1 MLKTAISIAFV
12 LMVIAQLL
20 NLYRLFKGPSLP
32 DRILALDTMYID
44 AIALFILL
52 GIYFTTTTTYF
63 EAALI
68 IAVMGFIST
77 VATCKYLMRGDILE

>member
-1 MLKTAISIAFV
+1 MTL
-12 LMVIAQLL
+12 AQLL

-32 DRILALDTMYID
+32 DRILALDTMYIN
-44 AIALFILL
+44 ALALFILL
-52 GIYFTTTTTYF
+52 GIFFDTTTYF

-77 VATCKYLMRGDILE
+77 VATSKYLMRGDIVE

>member
-1 MLKTAISIAFV
+1 MLSIAIPIAFV
-12 LMVIAQLL
+12 MMTLAQLL

-32 DRILALDTMYID
+32 DRILALDTMYINS
-44 AIALFILL
+44 IALFVLL
-52 GIYFTTTTTYF
+52 GIFFDTTTYF

-77 VATCKYLMRGDILE
+77 VATSKYLMRGDIVE

>member
-1 MLKTAISIAFV
+1 MLSIAIPIAFV
-12 LMVIAQLL
+12 MMCIAQLL
-20 NLYRLFKGPSLP
+20 NLYRLLKGPSLP
-32 DRILALDTMYID
+32 DRILALDTMYIN

-52 GIYFTTTTTYF
+52 GIFFDTTTYF

-77 VATCKYLMRGDILE
+77 VAASKYLLRGDIVE

>member
-1 MLKTAISIAFV
+1 MLNIALIIAFV
-12 LMVIAQLL
+12 LITMAQLL

-32 DRILALDTMYID
+32 DRILALDTMYIN
-44 AIALFILL
+44 ALALFILL
-52 GIYFTTTTTYF
+52 GIFFDTATYF

-77 VATCKYLMRGDILE
+77 VATSKYLMRGDIVE

>member
-1 MLKTAISIAFV
+1 MLNTAIIIAFA
-12 LMVIAQLL
+12 LITLAQLL

-32 DRILALDTMYID
+32 DRILALDNMYID
-44 AIALFILL
+44 ALALFILL
-52 GIYFTTTTTYF
+52 GIYFNTTAYF

-77 VATCKYLMRGDILE
+77 VATSKYLMRGDILE

>member
-1 MLKTAISIAFV
+1 MLNVALVIAFV
-12 LMVIAQLL
+12 FMTLAQLL

-32 DRILALDTMYID
+32 DRILALDTMYIN
-44 AIALFILL
+44 ALALFILL
-52 GIYFTTTTTYF
+52 GIFFDTTTYF

-77 VATCKYLMRGDILE
+77 VATSKYLMRGDIVE

>member
-1 MLKTAISIAFV
+1 MLKTAISIAFI
-12 LMVIAQLL
+12 LMIIAQLL

-52 GIYFTTTTTYF
+52 GIYFTTTTYF

>member
-1 MLKTAISIAFV
+1 MLTIAITTAFF
-12 LMVIAQLL
+12 LMVAAQLL
-20 NLYRLFKGPSLP
+20 NAYRLFKGPSLP

-44 AIALFILL
+44 SIALFILM
-52 GIYFTTTTTYF
+52 GVYFDTTMIYF

-77 VATCKYLMRGDILE
+77 VATCKYLMRGDIVE

>member
-1 MLKTAISIAFV
+1 MLKTAISIAFIM
-12 LMVIAQLL
+12 MVIAQLL

-52 GIYFTTTTTYF
+52 GIYFNTTTTYF

-77 VATCKYLMRGDILE
+77 VATCKYLMRGDIVE

>member
-1 MLKTAISIAFV
+1 MLNIALIIAFV
-12 LMVIAQLL
+12 FMTLAQLL

-32 DRILALDTMYID
+32 DRILALDTMYIN
-44 AIALFILL
+44 ALALFVLL
-52 GIYFTTTTTYF
+52 GIYFDTATYF

-77 VATCKYLMRGDILE
+77 VATSKYLMRGDIVE